1 MDQKRK
7 NRRFK
12 VECHVKGTFKNQEKC
27 LLKDINF
34 EGLQLIASFL
44 PIIGSIYTL
53 SLKEKDQTQEFNIEV
68 VRVNTGAFNAD
79 EKNGMPLGVTYLVGA
94 RFLDVTE
101 SKKQFLKSLL
111 YSAT

>member
-1 MDQKRK
+1 MEQKRK

-12 VECHVKGTFKNQEKC
+12 VECHVNGTFKNREKC

-44 PIIGSIYTL
+44 PIIGSTYTL
-53 SLKEKDQTQEFNIEV
+53 TLKEKDQTQDFNIEV
-68 VRVNTGAFNAD
+68 VRVNTGDFNAD

-101 SKKQFLKSLL
+101 TKKQFLKTLL
-111 YSAT
+111 YSTT